1 MDSLIIAVLYPH
13 EIYAA
18 LPAVNVAPST
28 NLFPRST
35 KMLSLE
41 KLVIPLD
48 FFQRRFQ
55 LFARKPHAA
64 STAENPLAEEV
75 SLIPLNSVVTMCNF
89 LAPRQVDVIQRGWK
103 ITSRVLSLPFMISAV
118 ISRHHFLAPS
128 VNLHICCCGEAGGE
142 SAAISLQ
149 TAIMIPLNLAQN
161 ARGLTCPPCN

>member
-48 FFQRRFQ
+48 FFQRRF
-55 LFARKPHAA
+55 
-64 STAENPLAEEV
+64 
-75 SLIPLNSVVTMCNF
+75 
-89 LAPRQVDVIQRGWK
+89 
-103 ITSRVLSLPFMISAV
+103 
-118 ISRHHFLAPS
+118 
-128 VNLHICCCGEAGGE
+128 
-142 SAAISLQ
+142 
-149 TAIMIPLNLAQN
+149 
-161 ARGLTCPPCN
+161 